1 MKGALV
7 DTSVWIDFFNGN
19 DSEQTAAFQE
29 LIIDGKVY
37 LCPTIYQE
45 ILQGIRDD
53 SKFQDIKNTLGTF
66 NIVQANFPLLQDT
79 AIDLYR
85 SLRKKGITIRKA
97 NDCLIATHALLFNLS
112 VLHNDRDFTM
122 ICENS
127 EVDSYI

>member
-19 DSEQTAAFQE
+19 DSEQTVAFQE

-97 NDCLIATHALLFNLS
+97 NDCLIAAQALLFNLP

>member
-1 MKGALV
+1 MQCVLV
-7 DTSVWIDFFNGN
+7 DTSVWIDFFNGE
-19 DSEQTAAFQE
+19 DSKQSLALQK
-29 LIIDGKVY
+29 LISDGDVC

-53 SKFQDIKNTLGTF
+53 AKFADIKRILGF
-66 NIVQANFPLLQDT
+66 FDIVQADFPLLQDT

-97 NDCLIATHALLFNLS
+97 NDCLIASYALLHNLS
-112 VLHNDRDFTM
+112 VLHKDRDFTF

-127 EVDSYI
+127 SVNSYL